1 MKRTEITIRNIAGYA
16 WTALLFLLTAVYA
29 FVSLGVFS
37 FGIVSLPC
45 VLLGRMGIFIVV
57 SDFAPEALLLVTAGA
72 LTAGLGMCLGIIPV
86 CVSVYGAYSRIRK
99 AAVLRKERMFNE
111 EDTTS

>member
-1 MKRTEITIRNIAGYA
+1 MRHSDITIRNIAGYA
-16 WTALLFLLTAVYA
+16 GTVLLFLLTAGYA

-37 FGIVSLPC
+37 FGIVALPC
-45 VLLGRMGIFIVV
+45 VLLGRMGIFTVI
-57 SDFAPEALLLVTAGA
+57 SDFTPEALLLVTAGA
-72 LTAGLGMCLGIIPV
+72 LMAGLGMCLGIIPV
-86 CVSVYGAYSRIRK
+86 CVSAYGAYSRIRK